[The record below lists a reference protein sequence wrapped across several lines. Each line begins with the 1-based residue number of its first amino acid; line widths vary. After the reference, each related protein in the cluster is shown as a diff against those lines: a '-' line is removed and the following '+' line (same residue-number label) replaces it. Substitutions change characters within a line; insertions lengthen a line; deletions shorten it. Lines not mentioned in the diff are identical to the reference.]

1 MLSIE
6 KGVDYDGV
14 DEDELPYKHVRT
26 LGHGHSGTVEEV
38 EDQITGKAYA
48 RKTIRITGSKSDRVE
63 RTRVFRNEVHIIR
76 GLESHPHIISVHA
89 TYVTK
94 RVFGILLQ
102 PVASEG
108 DLEEFLAEYAREAE
122 LEEEHAMPNGR
133 IAAMKLIILQGFG
146 CLAGGLA
153 FMHQKQIRHKDI
165 KPRNILVDKGS
176 FIYNDF
182 GYSFDSNSF
191 TQSTTE
197 GIPDCFTP
205 RYSAPEVLQY
215 EQRGS
220 KSDVYSLGCVFI
232 IMISALCPSLIID
245 GDMCFAHDM
254 EQLHTQ
260 LLHLEVKKGL
270 DFVIEIVPLMTARES
285 SRRLGSNHIA
295 MQLLEHNELCCRKCI
310 KYRGPD
316 ISELVKQGNCI
327 APQKAKSPH
336 GREDDESS
344 DEDEAES
351 LEKGVDLSTADLIKV
366 YPGNNSQEATDVDDS
381 IPMAS
386 LHAQIMRKF
395 SFALD
400 KKGGWARDRQDLIT
414 QLYDAS
420 TRLQHWNH
428 SILGLV
434 DRTLE
439 IFDSG
444 EKKIIDTILS
454 TVENDRPYLAG
465 LIASYLEDILS
476 NLDGLEDIVT
486 TDYWTQ

>member
-153 FMHQKQIRHKDI
+153 FMHQKKIRHKDI

-176 FIYNDF
+176 FIYTDF
-182 GYSFDSNSF
+182 GYSFDSNGF
-191 TQSTTE
+191 MQSTTE
-197 GIPDCFTP
+197 GRPDYLTR
-205 RYSAPEVLQY
+205 RYSAPEVLQHD
-215 EQRGS
+215 RRNS

-232 IMISALCPSLIID
+232 DMVSALCPSLIID
-245 GDMCFAHDM
+245 GISCFAHNM
-254 EQLHTQ
+254 EQLHSQ
-260 LLHLEVKKGL
+260 LLHLEVEKGL
-270 DFVIEIVPLMTARES
+270 NLVTEIVVRMTARES
-285 SRRLGSNHIA
+285 SHRICSTHIA
-295 MQLLEHNELCCRKCI
+295 KQLQEHNDLCCRKCMESLV
-310 KYRGPD
+310 PES
-316 ISELVKQGNCI
+316 SELLKHENCI
-327 APQKAKSPH
+327 APPTADTSH
-336 GREDDESS
+336 GWAFIQVVDGSALAGSEVGSNLTPS
-344 DEDEAES
+344 EASGDQQEA
-351 LEKGVDLSTADLIKV
+351 DLSVVRQNASGRLEHAEYPLSEGKVEKEEETDL
-366 YPGNNSQEATDVDDS
+366 
-381 IPMAS
+381 
-386 LHAQIMRKF
+386 
-395 SFALD
+395 
-400 KKGGWARDRQDLIT
+400 
-414 QLYDAS
+414 
-420 TRLQHWNH
+420 
-428 SILGLV
+428 
-434 DRTLE
+434 
-439 IFDSG
+439 
-444 EKKIIDTILS
+444 
-454 TVENDRPYLAG
+454 
-465 LIASYLEDILS
+465 
-476 NLDGLEDIVT
+476 
-486 TDYWTQ
+486 